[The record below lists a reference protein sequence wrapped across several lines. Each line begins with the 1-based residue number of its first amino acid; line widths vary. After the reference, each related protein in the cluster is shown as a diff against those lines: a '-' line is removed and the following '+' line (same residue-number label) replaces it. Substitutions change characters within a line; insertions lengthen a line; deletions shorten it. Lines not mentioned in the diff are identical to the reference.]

1 MYQSFTSQVEFTDFR
16 IPISEVK
23 MKPIANPKSLAKV
36 QSHLV
41 AECFNKLFIGGKFVD
56 PLDGEKIPTYYPATG
71 ELLHEFPR
79 GKANDVE
86 VAIAAA
92 EAAWAEGTWAGMTA
106 AERAK
111 IVAKMV
117 QGIEDNVEM
126 LAEIEAADVGKPF
139 RDAVMALG
147 GAASEGKYWCSLGAV
162 LDAEQDTPV
171 NSGGGEG
178 GVPPPEWDVV
188 YRRDPIG
195 VIGLISAWN
204 YPLNVAF
211 RKVAPAL
218 IAGNCAILK
227 PSEIAGLSCMF
238 IGKLAQD
245 AGIPAGVLSVVTG
258 EGDAGAALAA
268 SPSVSMISFTGST
281 STGSKIMAASASK
294 LSQVALE
301 LGGKSALVVF
311 DDTNLDRAVETTMNG
326 FLTNGGQICT
336 AHTRLLV
343 QEGLE
348 APLLDRL
355 KQELEKIPF
364 CSDPITENREWEA
377 GITDVIQPV
386 VCKSQHKKILEFL
399 GEAKAAGV
407 EVLTGGKVPDPAIV
421 GNAGGY
427 FIEPTVLTNVTRD
440 ADVWQ
445 KEVFGP
451 VLSVRSFST
460 EEEAVLEANSTS
472 FGLAST
478 VMSSDPAKAMRVA
491 NRIRAGAV
499 YATSTGEGIL
509 AEHPAVSRG
518 GFGCSGV
525 GRELGIGGLHEYTE
539 LKSVNYSGFSLA
551 DAKGSERHF

>member
-1 MYQSFTSQVEFTDFR
+1 MEQNSKTT
-16 IPISEVK
+16 
-23 MKPIANPKSLAKV
+23 SLARV
-36 QSHLV
+36 QTHLA
-41 AECFNKLFIGGKFVD
+41 AECFNKLYIGGKFVD
-56 PLDGEKIPTYYPATG
+56 PIDGEKFPTFYPATG

-79 GKANDVE
+79 GRANDVE
-86 VAIAAA
+86 AAIAAA
-92 EAAWAEGTWAGMTA
+92 EAAWAEGTWANMAA
-106 AERAK
+106 AERAEM
-111 IVAKMV
+111 VARMA
-117 QGIEDNVEM
+117 QGIEDNIEM

-139 RDAVMALG
+139 RQAAMAIGG
-147 GAASEGKYWCSLGAV
+147 GAAEGKYWCTLGAV
-162 LDAEQDTPV
+162 LDAEQNTPV
-171 NSGGGEG
+171 NSGGGKG
-178 GVPPPEWDVV
+178 GVPPAEWDVV

-218 IAGNCAILK
+218 VAGNCAILK

-238 IGKLAQD
+238 IGQLAQD
-245 AGIPAGVLSVVTG
+245 AGIPAGVFSVVTG
-258 EGDAGAALAA
+258 DRDAGAALAA
-268 SPSVSMISFTGST
+268 SPSVSMISFTGS
-281 STGSKIMAASASK
+281 SLTGSKIMEACAPK
-294 LSQVALE
+294 LSQCALE

-311 DDTNLDRAVETTMNG
+311 EDTDLDRAVETTMKG

-336 AHTRLLV
+336 AHTRLVV
-343 QEGLE
+343 QKGLE
-348 APLLDRL
+348 TPLLDRL
-355 KQELEKIPF
+355 KEELEKLPY
-364 CSDPITENREWEA
+364 CNDPISEKNRGDRAWEA
-377 GITDVIQPV
+377 GMTDVVQPV
-386 VCKSQHKKILEFL
+386 VCESQHKKVLGFL
-399 GEAKAAGV
+399 DEAKAAGV
-407 EVLTGGKVPDPAIV
+407 EVLTGGGIPDDAGV
-421 GNAGGY
+421 GTEGGY
-427 FIEPTVLTNVTRD
+427 YIQPTVLTGVPRD

-460 EEEAVLEANSTS
+460 EQEAVLEANSTA

-499 YATSTGEGIL
+499 YATSTGEGLL

-539 LKSVNYSGFSLA
+539 LKSVNYTGFSLA
-551 DAKGSERHF
+551 EASQQRAG

>member
-1 MYQSFTSQVEFTDFR
+1 MEPNTD
-16 IPISEVK
+16 
-23 MKPIANPKSLAKV
+23 PKSLAKV
-36 QSHLV
+36 KSHLG
-41 AECFNKLFIGGKFVD
+41 AACFNKLFIGGQFVD
-56 PLDGEKIPTYYPATG
+56 PIDGETMPTYYPATE
-71 ELLHEFPR
+71 ELLHRFPA
-79 GKANDVE
+79 GKANDIKAAV
-86 VAIAAA
+86 AAA
-92 EAAWAEGTWAGMTA
+92 EAVWGEGTWAGMTA
-106 AERAK
+106 TERAA
-111 IVAKMV
+111 IVAKMA

-139 RDAVMALG
+139 RQAAMALG
-147 GAASEGKYWCSLGAV
+147 GAASEARYWCTLGAA
-162 LDAEQDTPV
+162 LDAEQDIPI
-171 NSGGGEG
+171 NSGGGAG
-178 GVPPPEWDVV
+178 GVPPTEWDVV

-245 AGIPAGVLSVVTG
+245 AGLPAGVLNVVTG
-258 EGDAGAALAA
+258 GREAGAALAA
-268 SPSVSMISFTGST
+268 SPSVSMISFTGS
-281 STGSKIMAASASK
+281 SLTGSKVMEACASK

-311 DDTNLDRAVETTMNG
+311 DDTDLDCAVETTMKG

-336 AHTRLLV
+336 AHTRLVV
-343 QEGLE
+343 QEGLKDS
-348 APLLDRL
+348 LLNKL
-355 KQELEKIPF
+355 KEELEKIPF
-364 CSDPITENREWEA
+364 CSDPITEKDRGDRAWED
-377 GITDVIQPV
+377 GMTDVVQPV
-386 VCKSQHKKILEFL
+386 VCQSQHQKVLDFL
-399 GEAKAAGV
+399 DDAKAAGV
-407 EVLTGGKVPDPAIV
+407 EVLTGGGVPDADTV
-421 GNAGGY
+421 GHAGGY
-427 FIEPTVLTNVTRD
+427 FIEPTVLVNMTRD

-460 EEEAVLEANSTS
+460 EEEAVVEANSTA

-499 YATSTGEGIL
+499 YATSTGEGLL

-539 LKSVNYSGFSLA
+539 LKSVNYTGFSLA
-551 DAKGSERHF
+551 DAKRQRAG

>member
-1 MYQSFTSQVEFTDFR
+1 MEQNSKTT
-16 IPISEVK
+16 
-23 MKPIANPKSLAKV
+23 SLARV
-36 QSHLV
+36 QTHLA
-41 AECFNKLFIGGKFVD
+41 AECFNKLYIGGEFVD
-56 PLDGEKIPTYYPATG
+56 PIDGEKFPTFYPATG

-79 GKANDVE
+79 GRANDVE
-86 VAIAAA
+86 AAIAAA
-92 EAAWAEGTWAGMTA
+92 EAAWAEGTWANMAA
-106 AERAK
+106 AERAEM
-111 IVAKMV
+111 VARMA
-117 QGIEDNVEM
+117 QGIEDNIEM

-139 RDAVMALG
+139 RQAAMAIGG
-147 GAASEGKYWCSLGAV
+147 GAAEGKYWCTLGAV
-162 LDAEQDTPV
+162 LDAEQNTPV
-171 NSGGGEG
+171 NSGGGKG
-178 GVPPPEWDVV
+178 GVPPAEWDVV

-218 IAGNCAILK
+218 VAGNCAILK

-245 AGIPAGVLSVVTG
+245 AGIPAGVFSVVTG
-258 EGDAGAALAA
+258 DRDAGAALAA
-268 SPSVSMISFTGST
+268 SPSVSMISFTGS
-281 STGSKIMAASASK
+281 SLTGSKIMEACAPK
-294 LSQVALE
+294 LSQCALE

-311 DDTNLDRAVETTMNG
+311 EDTDLDRAVETTMKG

-336 AHTRLLV
+336 AHTRLVV
-343 QEGLE
+343 QKGLE

-355 KQELEKIPF
+355 KEELEKLPY
-364 CSDPITENREWEA
+364 CNDPITEKDRGDRAWEA
-377 GITDVIQPV
+377 GMTDVVQPV
-386 VCKSQHKKILEFL
+386 VCESQHKKVLGFL
-399 GEAKAAGV
+399 DEAKAAGV
-407 EVLTGGKVPDPAIV
+407 EVLTGGGVPDDAVI
-421 GNAGGY
+421 GTEGGY
-427 FIEPTVLTNVTRD
+427 YIQPTVLTGVPRD

-460 EEEAVLEANSTS
+460 EQEAVLEANSTA

-499 YATSTGEGIL
+499 YATSTGEGLL

-539 LKSVNYSGFSLA
+539 LKSVNYTGFSLA
-551 DAKGSERHF
+551 EANEQHAG

>member
-1 MYQSFTSQVEFTDFR
+1 
-16 IPISEVK
+16 
-23 MKPIANPKSLAKV
+23 MKPNTNSKSLAKV
-36 QSHLV
+36 KSHLV
-41 AECFNKLFIGGKFVD
+41 AECFNKLFIGGQFVD
-56 PLDGEKIPTYYPATG
+56 PIDGEKIPTHYPATG
-71 ELLHEFPR
+71 EHLHEFPG
-79 GKANDVE
+79 GKANDIEAAV
-86 VAIAAA
+86 AAA
-92 EAAWAEGTWAGMTA
+92 EAAWKQGAWASMAA
-106 AERAK
+106 AERAE
-111 IVAKMV
+111 IVAIMA

-139 RDAVMALG
+139 RQAAMAIG
-147 GAASEGKYWCSLGAV
+147 GAAGEGKYWCSLGAA
-162 LDAEQDTPV
+162 LDAGQDAPV

-178 GVPPPEWDVV
+178 GVPPAEWDVV

-245 AGIPAGVLSVVTG
+245 AGIPAGVLNVVTG
-258 EGDAGAALAA
+258 DREAGAALAT

-281 STGSKIMAASASK
+281 LTGSKIMEACAPK

-311 DDTNLDRAVETTMNG
+311 DDTDLDRAVETTIKG

-336 AHTRLLV
+336 AHTRLVV
-343 QEGLE
+343 QEGLK
-348 APLLDRL
+348 APLLNKL
-355 KQELEKIPF
+355 KEELEKIPF
-364 CSDPITENREWEA
+364 CSDPITEKDRGDRAWEA
-377 GITDVIQPV
+377 GMTDVIQPV
-386 VCKSQHKKILEFL
+386 VCESQHKKILEFL
-399 GEAKAAGV
+399 DEAKAEGV
-407 EVLTGGKVPDPAIV
+407 EILTGGGVPDAATV
-421 GNAGGY
+421 GYSGGY
-427 FIEPTVLTNVTRD
+427 YIQPTVLTNMTRD

-460 EEEAVLEANSTS
+460 EEGAVLEANSTA

-499 YATSTGEGIL
+499 YVTSTGEGIL

-539 LKSVNYSGFSLA
+539 LKSVNYTGFSLA
-551 DAKGSERHF
+551 DAKK

>member
-1 MYQSFTSQVEFTDFR
+1 MNTNT
-16 IPISEVK
+16 
-23 MKPIANPKSLAKV
+23 KSLAKV
-36 QSHLV
+36 QAHLT

-56 PLDGEKIPTYYPATG
+56 PIDGEKFPTYYPATG
-71 ELLHEFPR
+71 ELLHKFPR
-79 GKANDVE
+79 GKAKDVE
-86 VAIAAA
+86 AAIAAA
-92 EAAWAEGTWAGMTA
+92 ESAWAAGTWAGKGA
-106 AERAK
+106 AERAE
-111 IVAKMV
+111 IVAKMA
-117 QGIEDNVEM
+117 QGIEDNIEM

-139 RDAVMALG
+139 RQASMALG
-147 GAASEGKYWCSLGAV
+147 GAVGEGKYWCTLGAV

-178 GVPPPEWDVV
+178 GVPPTEWDVV
-188 YRRDPIG
+188 YRRDAIG

-245 AGIPAGVLSVVTG
+245 AGIPAGVFNVITG
-258 EGDAGAALAA
+258 DRDAGAALAA
-268 SPSVSMISFTGST
+268 APSVSMISFTGS
-281 STGSKIMAASASK
+281 SLTGSKIMEACAPK
-294 LSQVALE
+294 LSQCALE

-311 DDTNLDRAVETTMNG
+311 DDADLDQAVETTMKG

-336 AHTRLLV
+336 AHTRLVV
-343 QEGLE
+343 QDGLK
-348 APLLDRL
+348 APLLDKL
-355 KQELEKIPF
+355 KEELEKLPY
-364 CSDPITENREWEA
+364 CSDPITEKDRGDRAWEA
-377 GITDVIQPV
+377 GMTDVVQPV
-386 VCKSQHKKILEFL
+386 VCESQHKKVLGFL
-399 GEAKAAGV
+399 DEAKGAGV
-407 EVLTGGKVPDPAIV
+407 EVLTGGNVPDAETV

-427 FIEPTVLTNVTRD
+427 FIQPTVLVNVERD

-460 EEEAVLEANSTS
+460 EQEAVLEANSTA

-499 YATSTGEGIL
+499 YATSTGEGLL

-539 LKSVNYSGFSLA
+539 LKSVNYTGFSLT
-551 DAKGSERHF
+551 DAKK

>member
-1 MYQSFTSQVEFTDFR
+1 
-16 IPISEVK
+16 
-23 MKPIANPKSLAKV
+23 MKLNTNSKSLVKV
-36 QSHLV
+36 QAHLV
-41 AECFNKLFIGGKFVD
+41 TECFNKLFIGGQFVD
-56 PLDGEKIPTYYPATG
+56 PIDGEKLPTYYPATG
-71 ELLHEFPR
+71 ELFHEFPR

-86 VAIAAA
+86 AAIAAA
-92 EAAWAEGTWAGMTA
+92 EIAWAEGTWASMTA

-111 IVAKMV
+111 IVAKMA
-117 QGIEDNVEM
+117 QGIEDNIEM

-139 RDAVMALG
+139 RQAAMTLG
-147 GAASEGKYWCSLGAV
+147 GAAAEGKYWCSLGAA

-178 GVPPPEWDVV
+178 GLPPAEWDVV

-204 YPLNVAF
+204 YPMNVAF

-218 IAGNCAILK
+218 VAGNCAILK

-238 IGKLAQD
+238 IAKLAQD
-245 AGIPAGVLSVVTG
+245 AGIPAGVFSVVTG
-258 EGDAGAALAA
+258 DRDAGAALAA
-268 SPSVSMISFTGST
+268 APSVSMISFTGS
-281 STGSKIMAASASK
+281 SLTGSKIMNACAPK

-311 DDTNLDRAVETTMNG
+311 DDTNLDHAVETAMKG

-336 AHTRLLV
+336 AHTRLVV
-343 QEGLE
+343 QDGLKT
-348 APLLDRL
+348 PLLDKL
-355 KQELEKIPF
+355 KEELEKLPF
-364 CSDPITENREWEA
+364 CNDPITEKDRGDRAWED
-377 GITDVIQPV
+377 GMTDVVQPV
-386 VCKSQHKKILEFL
+386 VCESQHQKILGFL
-399 GEAKAAGV
+399 DEAKAVGV
-407 EVLTGGKVPDPAIV
+407 EVVTGGGVPDVEAV
-421 GNAGGY
+421 GNSGGY
-427 FIEPTVLTNVTRD
+427 FIQPTVLANVARD
-440 ADVWQ
+440 SDVWQ

-460 EEEAVLEANSTS
+460 EQEAVQEANSTA

-478 VMSSDPAKAMRVA
+478 VMSADPAKAMRVA

-539 LKSVNYSGFSLA
+539 LKSVNYTGFSLA
-551 DAKGSERHF
+551 DAKKQHTG